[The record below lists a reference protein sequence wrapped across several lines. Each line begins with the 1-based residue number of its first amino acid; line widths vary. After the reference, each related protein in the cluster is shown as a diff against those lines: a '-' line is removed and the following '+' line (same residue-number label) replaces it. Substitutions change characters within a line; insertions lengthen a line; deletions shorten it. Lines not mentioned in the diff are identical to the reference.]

1 MNKENYIIKPNDNQ
15 PKFEYI
21 GYYKI
26 LDKILD
32 LIDKCSYENK
42 FVLIEKYIEIVKEI
56 KKGDSNEL

>member
-1 MNKENYIIKPNDNQ
+1 MSKNTIVRLKDDE

-21 GYYKI
+21 GYYKM

-42 FVLIEKYIEIVKEI
+42 FVLIDKYIEIVKAFN
-56 KKGDSNEL
+56 KGDSNE